1 MSAKRGRLLEES
13 GRNPQPKGLELVDVT
28 KRLGDVDVVR
38 NLDLEV
44 HEGEFLTLLGP
55 SGSGKSTTLNL
66 IAGFLR
72 PDVGDIRI
80 GGTGIVAIPPEK
92 RNIGI
97 VFQSYALFPHL
108 TIAENV
114 AFPLRRRGVR
124 GMELKERVI
133 EALRLVALEDRLTAQ
148 PSELSGGQQQRVA
161 LARALVFE
169 PRLVLLD
176 EPLGALDR
184 RLRQNLQEHLRELH
198 HRLGFTAVYVTH
210 DQEEALFLSD
220 RIAIMTNGTLA
231 QLGTGKALYQR
242 PVSVFVARFLGD
254 ANIFDGE
261 VLDLSDEGCVVRLSN
276 GTQVSATLSQGNS
289 IRRGGPAV
297 IVARPEAL
305 TVRAS
310 GHPTSEMTCDYLCT
324 GTMTEQVFLGSDLQS
339 VVRTADDQLITIRE
353 RDKVFS
359 GHECRPGEEVEVIWR
374 DRAAAVAVEGPS
386 VPPTT

>member
-1 MSAKRGRLLEES
+1 MSAKPEQLPKKPDHS
-13 GRNPQPKGLELVDVT
+13 PQSKGLELIDVN

-38 NLDLEV
+38 GLNLEV

-72 PDVGDIRI
+72 PDAGDIRI
-80 GGTGIVAIPPEK
+80 GDSGIVAIPPEK

-108 TIAENV
+108 TVAENV

-124 GMELKERVI
+124 GVELKERVV
-133 EALRLVALEDRLTAQ
+133 EALRLVSLEDRLTAH
-148 PSELSGGQQQRVA
+148 PNELSGGQQQRVA

-220 RIAIMTNGTLA
+220 RIAIMTDGKLA

-261 VLDLSDEGCVVRLSN
+261 VLDLNGETCVVGLPD
-276 GTQVSATLSQGNS
+276 GVQVRATLSQGNTV
-289 IRRGGPAV
+289 RRGGPAV

-305 TVRAS
+305 TIRAS
-310 GHPTSEMTCDYLCT
+310 GPRTSDTAGDYLCT
-324 GTMTEQVFLGSDLQS
+324 GVMTEQVFLGSDLQS
-339 VVRTADDQLITIRE
+339 VVRTTGGQLITVRE
-353 RDKVFS
+353 REKIFS
-359 GHECRPGEEVEVIWR
+359 GHECRPGEKVEVIWR
-374 DRAAAVAVEGPS
+374 DRSSAVAVEGPS
-386 VPPTT
+386 ESPPA